1 MLLEDLGKFPYKCL
15 DQLKANISHFFHVT
29 RRSMENSIYTSLDL
43 VKLKIS
49 HFAMLFEDLQ
59 KFLCTFLDQLQ
70 LDISHFVM
78 LIADLW

>member
-1 MLLEDLGKFPYKCL
+1 MSGSVKSEHLT
-15 DQLKANISHFFHVT
+15 FFHVT

-59 KFLCTFLDQLQ
+59 KFLCTFLDQLLVFSVTPFKIDQ
-70 LDISHFVM
+70 NKK
-78 LIADLW
+78 

>member
-1 MLLEDLGKFPYKCL
+1 MSGSIKSKHLT
-15 DQLKANISHFFHVT
+15 FFHVT

-59 KFLCTFLDQLQ
+59 KFVCIFLDQLQ